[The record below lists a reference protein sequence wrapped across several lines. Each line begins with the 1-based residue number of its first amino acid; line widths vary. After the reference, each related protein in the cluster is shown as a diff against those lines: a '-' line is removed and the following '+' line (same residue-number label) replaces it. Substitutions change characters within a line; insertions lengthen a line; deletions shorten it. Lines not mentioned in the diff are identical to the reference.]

1 MALEIIPIIIKKEIQ
16 KGDDLA
22 KVFLSNFKGVQEG
35 DVIVVAQKAISK
47 QEGKI
52 VDLSQVIPSMLAV
65 GIAAEYGKDPKLVE
79 VILSEAQRIV
89 RMQGG
94 VIITETKHGFVCA
107 NSGVDESN
115 LPKGFASLLPDDPD
129 GSALTFQSKIS
140 EITGKKVAV
149 IISDTFGRPFREG
162 QTNHAIG
169 IAGMRPINDYAGK
182 KDSFGKTLRVT
193 AIAQADELCGAAELV
208 MKKSANCPFAVIRNF
223 DYESANE
230 SIRSLLRPKS
240 SDLFR

>member
-129 GSALTFQSKIS
+129 GSALIFQSKIS

-208 MKKSANCPFAVIRNF
+208 MKKSTNCPFAIIRNF